1 MSSKDWNRMATT
13 RNEQLRRNL
22 DHEVHEPSTGE
33 RPTIFTEPGVE
44 DLPLPIRKAMAVKLM
59 LETVPVHIYPGEL
72 IVGIG
77 FKAGEMPSTDKN

>member
-1 MSSKDWNRMATT
+1 MATT